1 MAPGSTET
9 TARRNCDS
17 PEIPKHHLFDPWI
30 SVFDVQLLGRRSS
43 ATRGCTDAVGNSRNQ
58 TSFRIALVR
67 WMKSSRITFSI
78 FPLLNY
84 LVWVSMRSLLSPF
97 DDENALRKVSPREG
111 KTGWADNRFSERALA
126 VTWFGALSLSAL
138 VLILYAPVLGSLVRQ
153 WWSDPNYGH
162 GFFVPVI
169 AAYVLWSDRDRWCT
183 QPFRPDNFGVAIM
196 LFAIGLRILGML
208 GAELFMA
215 RLSLVILISGIV
227 LFLAGRQVLR
237 LMAFPIAYLL
247 FMIPLP
253 AIVYYQLTLPL
264 QLWAS
269 RLAANGLVV
278 LGIHTVRE
286 GNLLYLPN
294 CTLNVVDACSGIRSL
309 LSLLAVAVAYGYFA
323 ERTAWKRMVLA
334 IASVPVAIATNGVR
348 LVATGALSYLFGPTV
363 DSGAVHAALGLG
375 FFALAFVSILLIHK
389 LLGLH
394 WRQQSSVQVGL

>member
-1 MAPGSTET
+1 
-9 TARRNCDS
+9 
-17 PEIPKHHLFDPWI
+17 
-30 SVFDVQLLGRRSS
+30 
-43 ATRGCTDAVGNSRNQ
+43 
-58 TSFRIALVR
+58 
-67 WMKSSRITFSI
+67 
-78 FPLLNY
+78 
-84 LVWVSMRSLLSPF
+84 MRSLLSPF
-97 DDENALRKVSPREG
+97 GNENALPSESLRKESTKYRNAA
-111 KTGWADNRFSERALA
+111 WSDSFSGERAQA

-138 VLILYAPVLGSLVRQ
+138 VLILYASVLGSLVKQ

-169 AAYVLWSDRDRWCT
+169 AAYVLWSERDRWRA
-183 QPFRPDNFGVAIM
+183 QPFRPNNFGVAIM
-196 LFAIGLRILGML
+196 LFAVGLRILGML

-237 LMAFPIAYLL
+237 SIGFPIGYLL

-269 RLAANGLVV
+269 RLGATGLVA

-294 CTLNVVDACSGIRSL
+294 CTLNVVEACSGIRSL

-323 ERTAWKRMVLA
+323 ERSTWKRGVLA
-334 IASVPVAIATNGVR
+334 IASIPVAIAANGLR
-348 LVATGALSYLFGPTV
+348 LVATGVLSYFFGPTV
-363 DSGAVHAALGLG
+363 DSGAVHVALGLG
-375 FFALAFVSILLIHK
+375 FFALALVSILLIHK

-394 WRQQSSVQVGL
+394 LRQQNSVQVGL

>member
-1 MAPGSTET
+1 
-9 TARRNCDS
+9 
-17 PEIPKHHLFDPWI
+17 
-30 SVFDVQLLGRRSS
+30 
-43 ATRGCTDAVGNSRNQ
+43 
-58 TSFRIALVR
+58 
-67 WMKSSRITFSI
+67 
-78 FPLLNY
+78 
-84 LVWVSMRSLLSPF
+84 
-97 DDENALRKVSPREG
+97 
-111 KTGWADNRFSERALA
+111 
-126 VTWFGALSLSAL
+126 L
-138 VLILYAPVLGSLVRQ
+138 VLILYAPVLGSLVKQ

-169 AAYVLWSDRDRWCT
+169 AAYVLWSERDRWRA
-183 QPFRPDNFGVAIM
+183 QPFRPNNFGVAIM
-196 LFAIGLRILGML
+196 LFAVGLRILGML

-237 LMAFPIAYLL
+237 SIGFPIGYLL

-269 RLAANGLVV
+269 RLGATGLVA

-294 CTLNVVDACSGIRSL
+294 CTLNVVEACSGIRSL

-323 ERTAWKRMVLA
+323 ERSTWKRGVLA
-334 IASVPVAIATNGVR
+334 IASIPVAIAANGLR
-348 LVATGALSYLFGPTV
+348 LVATGVLSYFFGPTV
-363 DSGAVHAALGLG
+363 DSGAVHVALGLG
-375 FFALAFVSILLIHK
+375 FFALALVSILLIHK

-394 WRQQSSVQVGL
+394 LRQQNSVQVGL